1 MKNNLS
7 QKITKA
13 LWGAVLGAS
22 FLCPSAHA
30 GWVTWDVSAGGN
42 GHSYLAV
49 PGFNGLTWNTANALA
64 QAQGGYLATITSA
77 AENNFVFNLINSPQ
91 FFTGYNGAGPALGG
105 YQYDEAAEPAG
116 HWAWVTGEAWSYTNW
131 LPGAPNDIPAG
142 QDNLHFHSGI
152 PNTPGGT
159 WDDINGDDG
168 NIGGYVIEVVP
179 EPSSLAILG
188 CGALFLARRWTSK
201 RKANI
206 R

>member
-1 MKNNLS
+1 MV
-7 QKITKA
+7 QDQ
-13 LWGAVLGAS
+13 LWADTNMTRL
-22 FLCPSAHA
+22 PS
-30 GWVTWDVSAGGN
+30 
-42 GHSYLAV
+42 L
-49 PGFNGLTWNTANALA
+49 
-64 QAQGGYLATITSA
+64 
-77 AENNFVFNLINSPQ
+77 
-91 FFTGYNGAGPALGG
+91 
-105 YQYDEAAEPAG
+105 AG

-152 PNTPGGT
+152 PNTPGGA

-188 CGALFLARRWTSK
+188 CGTLFLARRWTSK